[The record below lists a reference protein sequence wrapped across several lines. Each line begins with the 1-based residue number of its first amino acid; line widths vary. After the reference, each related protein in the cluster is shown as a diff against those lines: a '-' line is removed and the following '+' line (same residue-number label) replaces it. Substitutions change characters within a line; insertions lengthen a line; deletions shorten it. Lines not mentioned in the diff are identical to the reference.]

1 MGSKTNKIIMVII
14 AIIYC
19 KLFICKVLCQ
29 GLYLSL
35 LSYSE
40 DNPTGCTVATAN
52 SNFILLLIS
61 QSPFP

>member
-1 MGSKTNKIIMVII
+1 MVII

-19 KLFICKVLCQ
+19 KLFTCKVLCQ
-29 GLYLSL
+29 GLYLSV

-40 DNPTGCTVATAN
+40 DKPTECTVATAN